1 LSTVQAANLMD
12 GSIRIVDAKD
22 ENGAYA
28 SFIIGTAMQGRYVYC
43 LKLKADGMID
53 KLQWEDYRPNASAAT
68 WPIDAPV
75 EVWYQPVGN
84 IITWADPTG
93 FKTSGK
99 GNNAGVYAVYLID
112 NKLIYREVGKNTVRE
127 RALPDNQIATSAP
140 RLGID
145 YFYFSEN
152 IGIGT
157 QEGHIVVYGFTTD
170 SWFWQFKQL
179 FGSFTG
185 VAEPIRHLGWTRN
198 KGIQYLRA
206 QGDTSIGVRK
216 LQGTW
221 DSSKVGGDWNL
232 LWSARIGSG
241 MNYTGNGKTT
251 QALPLNAK
259 ITADSTIAAG
269 KLYVPLTVQ
278 ASSSALQCT
287 DGDAYVYIFNLE
299 DGSAGTMTLGI
310 GETSTQITGKLQIGT
325 GDASKPTVYFSN
337 GTEPRLAFG
346 AAKNSLNSAQAGKIV
361 KLATPRSLGLR
372 GVRVVGPK

>member
-68 WPIDAPV
+68 WPMESTVQIYTEPV
-75 EVWYQPVGN
+75 N
-84 IITWADPTG
+84 DILG
-93 FKTSGK
+93 FQQAKIAGK
-99 GNNAGVYAVYLID
+99 GTNAQAYAVYLID
-112 NKLIYREVGKNTVRE
+112 NKLVFRSFKGIVVSEQTM
-127 RALPDNQIATSAP
+127 PDNKIVTAMPMQYGNQYNVSQYFH
-140 RLGID
+140 LGFAD
-145 YFYFSEN
+145 
-152 IGIGT
+152 GT
-157 QEGHIVVYGFTTD
+157 TAQYSLTEVNSPWARDDLAWYGFR
-170 SWFWQFKQL
+170 
-179 FGSFTG
+179 TG
-185 VAEPIRHLGWTRN
+185 VVEPIRYIGWTQI
-198 KGIQYLRA
+198 KGQQYMRF
-206 QGDTSIGVRK
+206 QTDTSIALWTITRFPNIAWK
-216 LQGTW
+216 LVW
-221 DSSKVGGDWNL
+221 SS
-232 LWSARIGSG
+232 RIGSG
-241 MNYTGNGKTT
+241 VNYTGNGKTT
-251 QALPLNAK
+251 QSLPLNAK

-269 KLYVPLTVQ
+269 KLYVPINIQ
-278 ASSSALQCT
+278 PPSGALQCA

-299 DGSAGTMTLGI
+299 DGSAGTVTLGV
-310 GETSTQITGKLQIGT
+310 GETSSQITGKLQIGT

-346 AAKNSLNSAQAGKIV
+346 AAKNNLNSAQAGKIV